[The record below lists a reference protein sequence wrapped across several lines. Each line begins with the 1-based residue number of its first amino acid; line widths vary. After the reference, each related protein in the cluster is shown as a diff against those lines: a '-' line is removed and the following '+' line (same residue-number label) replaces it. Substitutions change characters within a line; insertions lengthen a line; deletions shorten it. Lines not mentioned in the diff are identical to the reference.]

1 MSDVVPGRVLTIYAA
16 LSKDSTLTRF
26 DSTNLK
32 LPIGM
37 RLSITF

>member
-1 MSDVVPGRVLTIYAA
+1 MSDVVPGSVLTIYAA
-16 LSKDSTLTRF
+16 LSKDSTRF
-26 DSTNLK
+26 DSTNPK